1 MQFTFGVIT
10 NNTSNLRPILDSI
23 RAQNIPEY
31 EILVIGGTELK
42 GANIR
47 HIRFKE
53 DIKPMWITRKKNMIT
68 EKAKYDNIVYMHDY
82 ITLDKDWYKGFLE
95 FGEDWDI
102 CMNQILMHNGRRYR
116 DWTLFPDYMKKIFK
130 YAANVL
136 IPYNVDW
143 MHEYMYISGAYWVA
157 KKHVMEEEPLDEN
170 RIWGESEDV
179 EWSKRVLGKYKY
191 VMNDKSIVRFI
202 KHKYVKFGTIH
213 PEDIKVMESLKCD

>member
-1 MQFTFGVIT
+1 MQITFGIIT
-10 NNTSNLRPILDSI
+10 NNTSNLKPVLDSI

-31 EILVIGGTELK
+31 EIIVIGGSDLK
-42 GANIR
+42 QPNLR
-47 HIRFKE
+47 QFRFRE

-82 ITLDKDWYKGFLE
+82 VTLDSNWYKGFLE

-102 CMNQILMHNGRRYR
+102 CMNKILMHNGRRYR
-116 DWTLFPDYMKKIFK
+116 DWTLFPDFVKDKFK

-136 IPYNVDW
+136 IPYDVDW
-143 MHEYMYISGAYWVA
+143 MQEYMYISGAYWVA
-157 KKHVMEEEPLDEN
+157 KKHVMESEPLDEN

-179 EWSKRVLGKYKY
+179 EWSQRVLSKYRY

-202 KHKYVKFGTIH
+202 KRKYVKFGLVRD
-213 PEDIKVMESLKCD
+213 EDIELMNSMK